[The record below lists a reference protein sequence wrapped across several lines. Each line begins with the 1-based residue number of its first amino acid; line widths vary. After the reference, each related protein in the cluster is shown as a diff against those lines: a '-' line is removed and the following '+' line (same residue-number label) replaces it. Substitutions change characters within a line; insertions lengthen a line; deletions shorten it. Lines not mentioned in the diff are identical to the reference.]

1 MSVEGQLMVFVWA
14 LVSAAV
20 FLVAALSLDS
30 KGIKQKDKV
39 WIGRIGL
46 AAPLWPL
53 MAVGAVV
60 VILALMA
67 RELVRAA
74 SGKP

>member
-1 MSVEGQLMVFVWA
+1 MSVEGQMMVFVWV
-14 LVSAAV
+14 LVTAAV
-20 FLVAALSLDS
+20 FMVAALSLDDGS
-30 KGIKQKDKV
+30 MDRKTKI

-53 MAVGAVV
+53 MAIGALV

-67 RELVRAA
+67 RELARAA
-74 SGKP
+74 RGNW

>member
-1 MSVEGQLMVFVWA
+1 MSVEGQLMVYAWA
-14 LVSAAV
+14 LVSAVV

-30 KGIKQKDKV
+30 RGIKQKDRK

-46 AAPLWPL
+46 AAPLWPI
-53 MAVGAVV
+53 MAIGAIV

-67 RELVRAA
+67 RELFRAA
-74 SGKP
+74 RGRE

>member
-20 FLVAALSLDS
+20 FLAAALSLDS
-30 KGIKQKDKV
+30 SGIKQKDKV

-46 AAPLWPL
+46 AAPLWPV
-53 MAVGAVV
+53 MAIGAVV

-67 RELVRAA
+67 RELFKAARGRA
-74 SGKP
+74 